1 MVLQDHRSSADQEL
15 MHKLQNLERQTTRM
29 SVHLS
34 SKADQLLSAETEASK
49 RAADS

>member
-1 MVLQDHRSSADQEL
+1 MVLKDHRSSADQEL

-34 SKADQLLSAETEASK
+34 SKADLLLSAETEVSK